1 MVAHHT
7 VGGCNLRPG
16 DLLGTGT
23 LSCAARPPLSATAC
37 RPCPARRLRLLR
49 PGALPSLL
57 QPARQP
63 GAESRAVSM
72 GTGHEARC
80 PPSPWLPACYGSM
93 IGARRACRR
102 PRAAQ
107 RGRWRHPNP
116 LLCARRQGAGGAA
129 CLLEATRNG
138 AAPLALGRGLRR
150 AFLEDGDTVRLS
162 AHCQGDGF
170 RVGFGECA
178 GAVLPAHA

>member
-1 MVAHHT
+1 V
-7 VGGCNLRPG
+7 
-16 DLLGTGT
+16 
-23 LSCAARPPLSATAC
+23 C
-37 RPCPARRLRLLR
+37 RPRIARLLV
-49 PGALPSLL
+49 PDALPGLL

-63 GAESRAVSM
+63 GAEGRSLSM
-72 GTGHEARC
+72 GTGREA
-80 PPSPWLPACYGSM
+80 PLPALPLAAGTAQPAALRVPRRRLSRPPLRAQRQGPGRAACLPETLRS
-93 IGARRACRR
+93 GARPLALL
-102 PRAAQ
+102 
-107 RGRWRHPNP
+107 NP
-116 LLCARRQGAGGAA
+116 TLCAWRQGAGGAA

-178 GAVLPAHA
+178 GTVLPTHA